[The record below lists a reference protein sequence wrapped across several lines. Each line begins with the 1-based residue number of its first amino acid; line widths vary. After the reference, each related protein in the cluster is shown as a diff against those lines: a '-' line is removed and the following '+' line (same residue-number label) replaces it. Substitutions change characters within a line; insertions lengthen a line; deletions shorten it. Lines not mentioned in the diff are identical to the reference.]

1 MRLLAIWAY
10 FLSIVYAA
18 SQFQEAPLRYKV
30 VVVGQSGVGKSSLTI
45 RFSKGA
51 FFDRLETTM
60 GGTHPPYNPV
70 WLIKI

>member
-1 MRLLAIWAY
+1 MRILAILTLL
-10 FLSIVYAA
+10 FSILNAA
-18 SQFQEAPLRYKV
+18 SQPVSPETPLRYKV

-60 GGTHPPYNPV
+60 GGTGST
-70 WLIKI
+70 IKPAII